1 MSRVVTATGAEMTLS
16 MLTNRLR
23 HRGIWLLTLLIG
35 TALLL
40 SACDLVGDDSDDEEE
55 QQQAQ
60 EEQVQQE
67 ASTTAAPAARP
78 AAQPPAEAEGPKPP
92 LEAEGGGE
100 GANAYSI
107 VFPSLAYVMTPNGM
121 ATGLVIAEGYVIVD
135 ERTLAGAI
143 AADVLLSNGDTLTDL
158 AIVGR
163 DQFTGLVYL
172 GPLDPNFVRR
182 LPGARMGDGEG
193 IRPGSSVFAIGYAMG
208 DGPESLPSVY
218 SGVLSGVDEWEAGQR
233 TFLRTDARPPGA
245 TAGMVM
251 VDGAGTVIGIAP
263 AALVGLGWYV
273 STGDLAR
280 SLPPA
285 AIAPARSLDPGTA
298 SMEHTL
304 SIGPLQH
311 STSLYIAEEATG
323 ETISLSV
330 SATEPALL
338 QLIDASGEV
347 LQDSN
352 LIAGAT
358 IISVAPDTV
367 GPYRLAIIPVRA
379 MDVGQADAR
388 EGQDS
393 SEAMPADAE
402 YRIMSSAELMSISE
416 VDEMTP
422 LVINTPFVGS
432 IDIAGDQDSY
442 DLAVRAD
449 GVYEVRVQSL
459 LFDTVLFAEGVGVDG
474 IDDDTGGGPFGSDS
488 AMTLAP
494 QEDGVVRLTVKDY
507 ADAGTGAYVLTV
519 TQIAGEPPAEA
530 SAMEEEAELS
540 VGVSLPSPMAD
551 LSLRGEITEDGLV
564 PTLIGIGS
572 ELDENNA
579 LIIPD
584 QDGIFEVIA
593 TVIGTDQSTARLFVF
608 DEDGQIVV
616 SGRLVTNCGD
626 ADSCLASAVFITP
639 EDSPSPPG
647 RWRVLLQPEGAAS
660 GITAWQIE
668 VHLYEG
674 MGEPAEEEAEEG

>member
-1 MSRVVTATGAEMTLS
+1 MSRVVTATGAEMTL
-16 MLTNRLR
+16 LKPTNHLR
-23 HRGIWLLTLLIG
+23 RRGFWLFTLLIAA
-35 TALLL
+35 ALVL
-40 SACDLVGDDSDDEEE
+40 SACDLVGDDSDDEDQ

-60 EEQVQQE
+60 EQQAEQAE
-67 ASTTAAPAARP
+67 PAAAAPAARP
-78 AAQPPAEAEGPKPP
+78 AAQPPEAEGPEPP
-92 LEAEGGGE
+92 PEAEGGGE

-107 VFPSLAYVMTPNGM
+107 VFPSLAFVMTPNGA

-135 ERTLAGAI
+135 ERALGGAM
-143 AADVLLSNGDTLTDL
+143 AANVLLSNGETLTDL
-158 AIVGR
+158 AVVGR
-163 DQFTGLVYL
+163 DQFTGLAYL

-193 IRPGSSVFAIGYAMG
+193 IRPGSSVFAIGYAVG
-208 DGPESLPSVY
+208 DGPDSLPSVY

-245 TAGMVM
+245 SAGMVM

-263 AALVGLGWYV
+263 ASLVGLGWYV

-285 AIAPARSLDPGTA
+285 AIVPARTLDPNSA

-311 STSLYIAEEATG
+311 STSLYIGDELTG
-323 ETISLSV
+323 ETISLSI

-338 QLIDASGEV
+338 QLIDANGEV

-352 LIAGAT
+352 LIEGAT

-367 GPYRLAIIPVRA
+367 GPYRLAIVPLRTMGVSE
-379 MDVGQADAR
+379 QAA
-388 EGQDS
+388 EES
-393 SEAMPADAE
+393 EEASEAMPADRV
-402 YRIMSSAELMSISE
+402 YRITSSAELMSIAE

-422 LVINTPFVGS
+422 LAMNTPFVGT
-432 IDIAGDQDSY
+432 IDIAGDQDSF

-449 GVYEVRVQSL
+449 GVYEVHVQSL
-459 LFDTVLFAEGVGVDG
+459 LFDTVLFVEGAGVDG
-474 IDDDTGGGPFGSDS
+474 IDDDTGGGPFGTDS
-488 AMTLAP
+488 ALTLAP
-494 QEDGVVRLTVKDY
+494 QEDGIVRLTVKDY

-519 TQIAGEPPAEA
+519 TQIAGEPPAEEA
-530 SAMEEEAELS
+530 AMEAEAET
-540 VGVSLPSPMAD
+540 GVSASLPSPSAD
-551 LSLRGEITEDGLV
+551 LSLRGEITEAGLV
-564 PTLIGIGS
+564 PTLIGIGG

-584 QDGIFEVIA
+584 ADGIFEV
-593 TVIGTDQSTARLFVF
+593 VVSVLGTDGSTARLFVL
-608 DEDGQIVV
+608 DAEDQIVV
-616 SGRLVTNCGD
+616 SGRVILSCET
-626 ADSCLASAVFITP
+626 AAPCLASAVFITP
-639 EDSPSPPG
+639 EDDPSPPG
-647 RWRVLLQPEGAAS
+647 KWRILLQPEGAAS
-660 GITAWQIE
+660 GITDWQIE

-674 MGEPAEEEAEEG
+674 MGEAAEEEADEG

>member
-1 MSRVVTATGAEMTLS
+1 MTLS

-92 LEAEGGGE
+92 PEAEGGGE

-163 DQFTGLVYL
+163 DQFTGLAYL

-311 STSLYIAEEATG
+311 STSLYIADEATG

-338 QLIDASGEV
+338 QLIDANGEV

-379 MDVGQADAR
+379 MDAGQADAR
-388 EGQDS
+388 EGEES

-488 AMTLAP
+488 ALTLAP

-519 TQIAGEPPAEA
+519 MQIAGEPPAEA
-530 SAMEEEAELS
+530 SAMEEEAELT

-572 ELDENNA
+572 ELDEDNA

-616 SGRLVTNCGD
+616 SGRLVANCGD
-626 ADSCLASAVFITP
+626 TDSCLASAVFITP